1 MARPPSHP
9 DSLHLNGGDA
19 MALLKTTI
27 ALLLLAI
34 PAVAVAKLPPPTPAQ
49 AQVAAEKKAL
59 AQAQAD
65 KEKQALAASMDALSA
80 RWRSRAATE
89 GWAVKP
95 AVSVAAPLPALMQP
109 ATQAGPAGQPGGV
122 MGQAA
127 QAAPIKSEK
136 SGTAVPSEDVK
147 KRPTPSMPQK
157 K

>member
-1 MARPPSHP
+1 MS
-9 DSLHLNGGDA
+9 
-19 MALLKTTI
+19 LLKTTI

-49 AQVAAEKKAL
+49 AQLAAEKKAL
-59 AQAQAD
+59 AQAQAE

-89 GWAVKP
+89 GWDVKP
-95 AVSVAAPLPALMQP
+95 PVATSMPALMQP
-109 ATQAGPAGQPGGV
+109 ATQAGQAGQPGGV
-122 MGQAA
+122 MGPAT

-136 SGTAVPSEDVK
+136 SGTAAPSEDVK
-147 KRPTPSMPQK
+147 TRPTPSVPQK